1 MSANRVELGI
11 LSFKSEAPVNG
22 LGSNKSVFS
31 CVFNLLWLSCGI
43 SASQELEGY
52 RCSLLNTAQVCFPWR
67 FSLFFF
73 SFWFEGWESFSSWP
87 HSGVVDLGFV
97 WGLGFVFSVLV
108 SLGGGRTF
116 LLFDSWVIYRIML
129 KLLCGYTRRAHV
141 FLTFGLKLKRKPQT
155 CR

>member
-11 LSFKSEAPVNG
+11 LIFKSEAPVNG
-22 LGSNKSVFS
+22 LGSNKSIFS

-67 FSLFFF
+67 FSLF

-108 SLGGGRTF
+108 SLGGGGHGRHSF
-116 LLFDSWVIYRIML
+116 CLILELSIGLCWSYCVVIPGELMFSSL
-129 KLLCGYTRRAHV
+129 SV
-141 FLTFGLKLKRKPQT
+141 
-155 CR
+155 